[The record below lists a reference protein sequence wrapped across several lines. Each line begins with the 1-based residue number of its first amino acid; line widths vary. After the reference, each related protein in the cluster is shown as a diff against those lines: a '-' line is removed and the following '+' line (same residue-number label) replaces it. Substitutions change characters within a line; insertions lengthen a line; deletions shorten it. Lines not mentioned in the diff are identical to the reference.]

1 VQKNSSSDNDII
13 WIDIVL
19 PQVGEFTRAKH
30 NNLYNLYTVINICGG
45 LKSWH

>member
-1 VQKNSSSDNDII
+1 MQKNSSADNDII

-19 PQVGEFTRAKH
+19 PQVGEFTRVEHK
-30 NNLYNLYTVINICGG
+30 NLYNLYTMINIGGG